1 VTLQQLKYA
10 IEIAKRGSMNA
21 AAKSLYISQPSLSNA
36 IRELENELNF
46 DIFIRTN
53 KGISVSPKGKEF
65 LGYAAQI
72 VEQEKMLEQ
81 QYLGT
86 SSSEKKTFGISTQHY
101 TFAVNAF
108 SQLVQE
114 LNPEE
119 FDFIFRE
126 TTVSEVINDVKCY
139 KSEIGI
145 LYMNPFNKPTI
156 QRHLREANLVFTE
169 LFSVSSYI
177 LVGKNHPLASKKEIQ
192 FRDLRPYIFLSFGKG
207 EFNSRYFS
215 EETLDILDHRKNIRV
230 SDRSTLFYLIH
241 TLNGFT
247 TCTKMI
253 DKDLQ
258 GEDIVAIPFK
268 TDEEITVGMVFL
280 KNHTLSQTANLF
292 IRIVRENLDSLL

>member
-1 VTLQQLKYA
+1 MTLQQLKYA

-53 KGISVSPKGKEF
+53 KGICVSPKGKEF

-86 SSSEKKTFGISTQHY
+86 ASEKKTFGISTQHY

-114 LNPEE
+114 LSPEE
-119 FDFIFRE
+119 FDFMFRE
-126 TTVSEVINDVKCY
+126 TTVSEVINDVKSY

-156 QRHLREANLVFTE
+156 QRHLKEANLVFTE
-169 LFSVSSYI
+169 LFSASSYI
-177 LVGKNHPLASKKEIQ
+177 LVGKIILWLLKK
-192 FRDLRPYIFLSFGKG
+192 R
-207 EFNSRYFS
+207 FNSG
-215 EETLDILDHRKNIRV
+215 ILDPIFFFHLGRV
-230 SDRSTLFYLIH
+230 NLIPDIFMKKPWIYLI
-241 TLNGFT
+241 TEKVSGS
-247 TCTKMI
+247 
-253 DKDLQ
+253 
-258 GEDIVAIPFK
+258 V
-268 TDEEITVGMVFL
+268 
-280 KNHTLSQTANLF
+280 TAALCF
-292 IRIVRENLDSLL
+292 I

>member
-1 VTLQQLKYA
+1 MTLQQLKYA

-81 QYLGT
+81 HYLGT

-145 LYMNPFNKPTI
+145 LYMNPFNKHKEFQI
-156 QRHLREANLVFTE
+156 QKQ
-169 LFSVSSYI
+169 I
-177 LVGKNHPLASKKEIQ
+177 
-192 FRDLRPYIFLSFGKG
+192 
-207 EFNSRYFS
+207 
-215 EETLDILDHRKNIRV
+215 
-230 SDRSTLFYLIH
+230 
-241 TLNGFT
+241 
-247 TCTKMI
+247 
-253 DKDLQ
+253 
-258 GEDIVAIPFK
+258 
-268 TDEEITVGMVFL
+268 
-280 KNHTLSQTANLF
+280 
-292 IRIVRENLDSLL
+292 

>member
-1 VTLQQLKYA
+1 MTLQQLKYA

-108 SQLVQE
+108 SQLV
-114 LNPEE
+114 
-119 FDFIFRE
+119 
-126 TTVSEVINDVKCY
+126 
-139 KSEIGI
+139 
-145 LYMNPFNKPTI
+145 
-156 QRHLREANLVFTE
+156 
-169 LFSVSSYI
+169 
-177 LVGKNHPLASKKEIQ
+177 
-192 FRDLRPYIFLSFGKG
+192 
-207 EFNSRYFS
+207 
-215 EETLDILDHRKNIRV
+215 
-230 SDRSTLFYLIH
+230 
-241 TLNGFT
+241 
-247 TCTKMI
+247 
-253 DKDLQ
+253 
-258 GEDIVAIPFK
+258 
-268 TDEEITVGMVFL
+268 
-280 KNHTLSQTANLF
+280 
-292 IRIVRENLDSLL
+292 

>member
-1 VTLQQLKYA
+1 MLQLRVFIFRSPACQMQS
-10 IEIAKRGSMNA
+10 GSWKMN
-21 AAKSLYISQPSLSNA
+21 LISIFSFVR
-36 IRELENELNF
+36 IREF
-46 DIFIRTN
+46 
-53 KGISVSPKGKEF
+53 VSPPKGKEF

-86 SSSEKKTFGISTQHY
+86 ASEKKTFGISTQHY

-114 LNPEE
+114 LSPEE
-119 FDFIFRE
+119 FDFMFRE
-126 TTVSEVINDVKCY
+126 TTVSEVINDVKSY

-156 QRHLREANLVFTE
+156 QRHLKEANLVFTE
-169 LFSVSSYI
+169 LFSASSYI

-215 EETLDILDHRKNIRV
+215 EETLDILDHRKSIRV

-258 GEDIVAIPFK
+258 GEDIIAIPFK
-268 TDEEITVGMVFL
+268 TEEKITVGMVYL
-280 KNHTLSQTANLF
+280 KNHTLSQTADLF
-292 IRIVRENLDSLL
+292 IRIVKENLNSLL